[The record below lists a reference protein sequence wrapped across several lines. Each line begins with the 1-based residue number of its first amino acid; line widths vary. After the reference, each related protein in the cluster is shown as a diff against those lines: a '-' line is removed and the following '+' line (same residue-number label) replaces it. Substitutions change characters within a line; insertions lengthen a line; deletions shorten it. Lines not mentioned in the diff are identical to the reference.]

1 MIWADK
7 LVIIEN
13 DLFRSYRVAT
23 SMRSGSPKDI
33 NEHIC
38 DIMATELDE
47 SSLPIDRFDFAIDLT
62 KNLIISNPESERQP
76 LALII
81 EEMKKTVSE
90 EKEQW

>member
-13 DLFRSYRVAT
+13 GVSRSYRIAT
-23 SMRSGSPKDI
+23 SMRPGSPKDI
-33 NEHIC
+33 TEHVC

-47 SSLPIDRFDFAIDLT
+47 SGLAIDRFDFAIDLT
-62 KNLIISNPESERQP
+62 KNLIISNPESEKQP
-76 LALII
+76 LKLII